1 MENNLEK
8 LRFNNAKNRVE
19 ELRTFYIMLSGY
31 FLMMPF
37 LIFINMKTNPE
48 LHWFWFP
55 LIGCGISILGY
66 TLYVF
71 VGRNW
76 EEKQIQKILEKENQ
90 L

>member
-1 MENNLEK
+1 
-8 LRFNNAKNRVE
+8 
-19 ELRTFYIMLSGY
+19 
-31 FLMMPF
+31 
-37 LIFINMKTNPE
+37 MKTNPE